1 MTELNIRYSSRLSM
15 RVYADKQHWSKL
27 LHGTWMEWRRRRR
40 RGRHNWTVFFF
51 FVVYSLLFNLFVKFH
66 LDETEEQGDLKSDCS
81 KSHRR
86 NVLDSNCEQKMLHE
100 QKNAEIV
107 PVASLHFASVNNAIF
122 PIQKNKDQQ
131 KKKKQ

>member
-1 MTELNIRYSSRLSM
+1 MVPGWNGEEEEEEEDTIGLFS
-15 RVYADKQHWSKL
+15 
-27 LHGTWMEWRRRRR
+27 
-40 RGRHNWTVFFF
+40 FF

-131 KKKKQ
+131 KKNNN